1 MPQEFQVL
9 RCYTCQ
15 TFQVHQ
21 VKKTLKWNCKMCGE
35 KQSIKKVFGRG
46 SGADCRKHVQ
56 KCNMLQGENGQAEP
70 ATLQP
75 LETEENFSGMPHQE
89 YDNEDNMSSGQSF
102 TENVLNF
109 PSSAGAGQMQGNI
122 RDMFSNTT
130 GDKSGDVAQGSKWSK
145 YMTKTEDTDD
155 DQGRFD

>member
-56 KCNMLQGENGQAEP
+56 KCNMLQGEVGQTEP
-70 ATLQP
+70 A
-75 LETEENFSGMPHQE
+75 LETEEHFSGVPHQE
-89 YDNEDNMSSGQSF
+89 YDNDGNWSATQSF
-102 TENVLNF
+102 TENAPDF
-109 PSSAGAGQMQGNI
+109 PSSAGAGQMQGNR
-122 RDMFSNTT
+122 RDMFSNRT
-130 GDKSGDVAQGSKWSK
+130 GEEDGDVAQGSKWSK
-145 YMTKTEDTDD
+145 YMTKTEATSD
-155 DQGRFD
+155 DQGRCD